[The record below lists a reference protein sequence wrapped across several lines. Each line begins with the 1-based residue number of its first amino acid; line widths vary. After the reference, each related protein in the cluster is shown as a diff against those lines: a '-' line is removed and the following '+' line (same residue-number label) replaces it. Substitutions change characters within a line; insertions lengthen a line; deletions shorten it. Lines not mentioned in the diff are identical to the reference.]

1 MKVPYPD
8 YDGKIVEIEVPD
20 NIGSFIL
27 NDRRQEANQSKKER
41 RHCYS
46 LDAKVYEGIDYAA
59 QDYVEEDYE
68 NSINTK
74 EFYRVLYSLTETQ
87 KRRALMLWE
96 GLSLREIAREEGVNL
111 SAIQNT
117 VAQLQKK
124 FENVRKTGWSK
135 TPPNVRIVRSK
146 RNLNTEERRKNDD

>member
-1 MKVPYPD
+1 MPD
-8 YDGKIVEIEVPD
+8 GSVEEYEVSEE
-20 NIGSFIL
+20 IGNFIL
-27 NDRRQEANQSKKER
+27 DSRRQEESQSKKER

-68 NSINTK
+68 NGINTK

-96 GLSLREIAREEGVNL
+96 GMSLREIAREEGVNL
-111 SAIQNT
+111 TAIQNT

-124 FENVRKTGWSK
+124 FEKVRKTGWSK
-135 TPPNVRIVRSK
+135 PPPNVRIVRSK
-146 RNLNTEERRKNDD
+146 RTLNTEERRNNDD